1 MTLTDPRRERIHAV
15 IRDFFKNKPPGT
27 TIEQHEL
34 DAYHRR
40 LRKAAQDRIAIG
52 TSVRVVHQPDRDRGY
67 VEESRGMRRIGN
79 GLTGVTVAEHDGH
92 GLCYEVKFAMSGTVI
107 TYDREELE
115 IVPSPTV
122 EERSP

>member
-1 MTLTDPRRERIHAV
+1 MNTETDELRRARIRRV

-40 LRKAAQDRIAIG
+40 LREAAGIRIGA
-52 TSVRVVHQPDRDRGY
+52 SVRVAHQPDKDRGY
-67 VEESRGMRRIGN
+67 LKEAHAMRQAGD
-79 GLTGVTVAEHDGH
+79 GLTGVTVAEHDAH
-92 GLCYEVKFAMSGTVI
+92 GLCYDVKFPSTAAVI

-115 IVPSPTV
+115 VVSSTA
-122 EERSP
+122 EERLP